1 MVCNEKSPKAKDDK
15 YTCNEKT
22 NRWILKSGKT
32 GLKMKPKSK
41 SPVKPKSKS
50 PVKPKSK
57 SPVKP
62 KSKSAMKN
70 KSCLDSKV
78 ALQPHQI
85 QFAKSFVEMCKN
97 KKSDKHGAIA
107 VHSLGSG
114 KTLTAITTS
123 QCYLKLY
130 PNDIVIIITPASL
143 ITNFQKEMI
152 KWGVENPEKY
162 HFFTYDA
169 FKNNPINC
177 SNSLLI
183 IDEAHNLRTEVKLS
197 DKAKKAIGTK
207 KMKKGDYGEKNK
219 GLKAADIINCAK
231 KARKILLLTGTPVVN
246 DLYDIENLM
255 AMIHKRNPL
264 TRYMYNKMN
273 AEQMRNYFQCAI
285 SFFQS
290 VPENFPTTKEHD
302 IYIEMSQNYMKKYMY
317 VEKNIL
323 ESLHLVG
330 FSDEKDITKFYNGLR
345 QATTKI
351 DSENSPKV
359 QWVLNHLQKSKPKEK
374 FVVFSHFKEAGSKL
388 LEQVLNSNHIKH
400 RIISGEVT
408 KAKRQEY
415 VDLYNKGK
423 IKVLMITKA
432 GGEGLNLLET
442 RSIILME
449 PSWNETIS
457 NQVIGRAVRY
467 KSHDNLPVDEQKVDI
482 FKLYMIKP
490 RENVILKH
498 TLGKVT
504 LPNIVEIIANDNPDE
519 KPSID
524 IFLKGFS
531 LKKQS
536 KLNDFTNYL
545 KVLPQFESCYSS
557 NS

>member
-15 YTCNEKT
+15 YKCNEKT

-32 GLKMKPKSK
+32 GLKM
-41 SPVKPKSKS
+41 
-50 PVKPKSK
+50 KPKSK

-207 KMKKGDYGEKNK
+207 KMKKG
-219 GLKAADIINCAK
+219 
-231 KARKILLLTGTPVVN
+231 
-246 DLYDIENLM
+246 
-255 AMIHKRNPL
+255 
-264 TRYMYNKMN
+264 
-273 AEQMRNYFQCAI
+273 
-285 SFFQS
+285 
-290 VPENFPTTKEHD
+290 
-302 IYIEMSQNYMKKYMY
+302 
-317 VEKNIL
+317 
-323 ESLHLVG
+323 
-330 FSDEKDITKFYNGLR
+330 
-345 QATTKI
+345 
-351 DSENSPKV
+351 
-359 QWVLNHLQKSKPKEK
+359 
-374 FVVFSHFKEAGSKL
+374 
-388 LEQVLNSNHIKH
+388 
-400 RIISGEVT
+400 
-408 KAKRQEY
+408 
-415 VDLYNKGK
+415 
-423 IKVLMITKA
+423 
-432 GGEGLNLLET
+432 
-442 RSIILME
+442 
-449 PSWNETIS
+449 
-457 NQVIGRAVRY
+457 
-467 KSHDNLPVDEQKVDI
+467 
-482 FKLYMIKP
+482 
-490 RENVILKH
+490 
-498 TLGKVT
+498 KVT